1 MGGLVAHPVGAYL
14 GFFGWKRLRV
24 YQLPLWVDSRSL
36 AFPVSLL
43 AWYFFILL
51 DGGTVRHRGT
61 VRVKCPVEE
70 HNRSTWL
77 RFEPRPL
84 DPLTPFST
92 EGGERKSVT
101 VRKTAH

>member
-36 AFPVSLL
+36 AFPVSSL

-51 DGGTVRHRGT
+51 DGGTVQ
-61 VRVKCPVEE
+61 E
-70 HNRSTWL
+70 HNRLTWL

-84 DPLTPFST
+84 DALTPLCRENRWLSGKRLT
-92 EGGERKSVT
+92 DSG
-101 VRKTAH
+101 